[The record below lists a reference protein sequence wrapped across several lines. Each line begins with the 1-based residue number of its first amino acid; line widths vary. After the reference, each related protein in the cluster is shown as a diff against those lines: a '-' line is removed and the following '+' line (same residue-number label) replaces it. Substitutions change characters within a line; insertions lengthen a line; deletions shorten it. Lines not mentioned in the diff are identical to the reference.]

1 MSTARELD
9 RERAYLAHL
18 YEVIDEQRR
27 RSTATL
33 AQVLL
38 DRQTGR
44 QATFERDRLSESI
57 STRLERL
64 GTQLDGLCFGK
75 LVATGTNTTHY
86 IGRCAVADDEGEAL
100 LVDWRAPAAEPF
112 YRATSGDPMGMSLR
126 RHLIMSGRD
135 LIAIEDDLL
144 SSDSITDETASTLV
158 GEAALLVALNRERTG
173 HMGDIVATIQRDQDQ
188 IIRAPLKSTLVI
200 TGGPGTGKTVVAL
213 HRAAYLLFTHRAQIA
228 DDGVLLV
235 GPSSLFLRYI
245 ERVLPSL
252 GESKVVMID

>member
-75 LVATGTNTTHY
+75 LVASGTNTTHY
-86 IGRCAVADDEGEAL
+86 IEIGRAHV
-100 LVDWRAPAAEPF
+100 
-112 YRATSGDPMGMSLR
+112 
-126 RHLIMSGRD
+126 
-135 LIAIEDDLL
+135 
-144 SSDSITDETASTLV
+144 
-158 GEAALLVALNRERTG
+158 
-173 HMGDIVATIQRDQDQ
+173 
-188 IIRAPLKSTLVI
+188 
-200 TGGPGTGKTVVAL
+200 
-213 HRAAYLLFTHRAQIA
+213 
-228 DDGVLLV
+228 
-235 GPSSLFLRYI
+235 
-245 ERVLPSL
+245 
-252 GESKVVMID
+252 

>member
-75 LVATGTNTTHY
+75 LVATGGY
-86 IGRCAVADDEGEAL
+86 DQKIKLWEIESGREVKSLDGHNGPVFDLAFRPDGKILASVSGDRTVKLWDVATGARLDTLVEGPVTIYAQLKAEGQDISEDGSTVVPRSRTVSNDCSKSAL
-100 LVDWRAPAAEPF
+100 LGAF
-112 YRATSGDPMGMSLR
+112 QSQT
-126 RHLIMSGRD
+126 
-135 LIAIEDDLL
+135 IAG
-144 SSDSITDETASTLV
+144 ITAFS
-158 GEAALLVALNRERTG
+158 NCR
-173 HMGDIVATIQRDQDQ
+173 
-188 IIRAPLKSTLVI
+188 
-200 TGGPGTGKTVVAL
+200 
-213 HRAAYLLFTHRAQIA
+213 
-228 DDGVLLV
+228 
-235 GPSSLFLRYI
+235 
-245 ERVLPSL
+245 
-252 GESKVVMID
+252 